1 MRQPAIGIDIGG
13 TSIKVGII
21 TGTGEILKKVS
32 VPTGSAEGPNG
43 VVGNITAM
51 VEALLED
58 QIVPRTEL
66 EGIGVGCPGPL
77 SQADGII
84 YETANM
90 PGWNHFPL
98 RQRLHDALGFEITLE
113 NDGNAAAWG
122 EFVLG
127 AGRGTESMALLT
139 LGTGVGGGIIIDGRV
154 LHGGW
159 FNAGEIGHMIVEP
172 SGPACSCGQRGC
184 LERFSSATAILEHYT
199 TAVQAN
205 GKASG
210 ELAERVRSGA
220 PVDARDVVAA
230 LDRDPLA
237 RQVWDNTCRYLAIA
251 CVNLQHLLNP
261 QRIVFG
267 GGVSAAGDILLG
279 PLRTHFENLT
289 WHFKGDR
296 PTLERATLGNDAGL
310 IGAASLC
317 YAHEAA

>member
-13 TSIKVGII
+13 TFIKAGII
-21 TGTGEILKKVS
+21 TATGEILKKVS
-32 VPTGSAEGPNG
+32 APTGSAEGPNG
-43 VVGNITAM
+43 VVGSITTLIHN
-51 VEALLED
+51 LLDE
-58 QIVPRTEL
+58 QIVPRQEL

-77 SQADGII
+77 SQADGVI

-90 PGWNHFPL
+90 PGWDHFPL
-98 RQRLHDALGFEITLE
+98 RQRLHESLGFDVTLE

-127 AGRGTESMALLT
+127 AGRGAASMALLT

-172 SGPACSCGQRGC
+172 SGPQCSCGQRGC
-184 LERFSSATAILEHYT
+184 LERFSSAKAILERYLEGI
-199 TAVQAN
+199 QAN

-210 ELAERVRSGA
+210 DLAERVRQGA
-220 PVDARDVVAA
+220 VLDARDVVAA
-230 LDRDPLA
+230 LDHDPIA
-237 RQVWDNTCRYLAIA
+237 RHVWDDACRYLAIA

-261 QRIVFG
+261 QRIIFG
-267 GGVSAAGDILLG
+267 GGVSAAGDVLLG
-279 PLRTHFENLT
+279 PVRQHFENLT

-317 YAHEAA
+317 YAHSAA